1 VSRHFEPTRW
11 SIVLAS
17 GESEEPASREAL
29 ATLCEAYWYPLY
41 SWARR
46 RGHEAN
52 DAEDLTQDF
61 FAAFLEKGWVEAADP
76 KRGRFRTFLLTAFQR
91 HVGRV
96 KAKEGALKRG
106 GDRTH
111 LSLDFEDGE
120 RRYALE
126 PRHDVTAEVLF
137 DREWALTLLARVL
150 DGLRRE
156 MEEAGKGEVFQELK
170 AFLPGGT
177 ADRSYADVA
186 AALGM
191 TEGAVKVAVHRLRL
205 RYRERLRAE
214 VAETVETPAE
224 VDREL
229 EALLVVLRG

>member
-61 FAAFLEKGWVEAADP
+61 FAAFLEKDWVEAADP

-126 PRHDVTAEVLF
+126 LRHDVTAEVLF